1 MDTFD
6 LDALRTFVSGI
17 ELGSYAKAADLLGRS
32 TSAVSAQLKKLEGQV
47 EAPVLRKS
55 GRGLQLTPSGEV
67 LFSYA
72 KRLLSLNDEAAAAI
86 CGSLLKGSVRIGIQ
100 EDFGETL
107 LAETL
112 GSFAR
117 SHPQVQIEA
126 TVARNAR
133 LLEMLSKGKLD
144 IALAWDDG
152 HRWAYGRTVA
162 ILPMRWIGR
171 VEGLKNR
178 TDEPQA
184 LVVLEA
190 PCLLRN
196 YAIQALDKARNP
208 WHIAFTGSSLS
219 SVWAAVSAG
228 LGVTVRT
235 GVGLPSHLRVLDGLP
250 KLPRIKLLILRSAST
265 VPPHIG
271 HLERI
276 LLERVGSLVSAVS
289 LT

>member
-1 MDTFD
+1 MNTFD
-6 LDALRTFVSGI
+6 LDVLRTFVSGI
-17 ELGSYAKAADLLGRS
+17 ELGSYSKAADLLGRS
-32 TSAVSAQLKKLEGQV
+32 TSAVSAQLKKLEEQV
-47 EAPVLRKS
+47 EAPILRKS

-100 EDFGETL
+100 EDFGESMLT
-107 LAETL
+107 ETL
-112 GSFAR
+112 GRFAY

-133 LLEMLSKGKLD
+133 LLEMLAKGQLD
-144 IALAWDDG
+144 LALTWDDG

-171 VEGLKNR
+171 AESLKSK
-178 TDEPQA
+178 TDESQA
-184 LVVLEA
+184 LVTLEA
-190 PCLLRN
+190 PCLMRN
-196 YAIQALDKARNP
+196 YAIQALDKVRSP

-228 LGVTVRT
+228 LGITVRT
-235 GVGLPSHLRVLDGLP
+235 GVGLPPHLRVLDGLP
-250 KLPRIKLLILRSAST
+250 KLPKIKLLILRSAST
-265 VPPHIG
+265 VPPHIE

-276 LLERVGSLVSAVS
+276 LLERVSRLISAVP